1 MFCFALVFFPLP
13 DCSKCLSVA
22 GQFPG
27 GARERPPRR
36 DKLCQPLVPWSSKT
50 SPEGLIGTGRWL
62 GLWPG
67 SPRRRPAAPLGQGH
81 RLPAVWGCSGLVFT
95 FSRPG
100 SPVSK
105 VAPDGD
111 DNLEGGLA
119 RVSRSQRRGGP
130 SLARLGC
137 RVSSSKADLG

>member
-1 MFCFALVFFPLP
+1 MFCFGFLP
-13 DCSKCLSVA
+13 SPGLFEVLICRVA

-27 GARERPPRR
+27 GARERPPPRE
-36 DKLCQPLVPWSSKT
+36 KLCQPLVPWSSKT

-81 RLPAVWGCSGLVFT
+81 RLPAVWGCSDLVFT
-95 FSRPG
+95 FSRPC
-100 SPVSK
+100 SPVSN

-119 RVSRSQRRGGP
+119 RVRQC
-130 SLARLGC
+130 LARLGC